1 MFETILSLVI
11 GLAALYV
18 VVWIYILLPAR
29 MAERRDR
36 SAFGWV
42 VLSLLFSPILACLLL
57 LLLGDNPNA
66 QRGDA
71 AKDRSGT

>member
-1 MFETILSLVI
+1 MLETVFTIII

-18 VVWIYILLPAR
+18 VLWIYILLPAG
-29 MAERRDR
+29 MATKRGR

-42 VLSLLFSPILACLLL
+42 VLSLIFSPILACLLL

-66 QRGDA
+66 QRG
-71 AKDRSGT
+71 